1 MSQETK
7 KDDSQKGMLA
17 KMRVP
22 TRDESFSIDKRR
34 GQSISVKYAGV
45 ISSALSNLQN
55 FINDGSFLHQFKGS
69 NQQKNDDSSY
79 THGGDRRDSK
89 SEEPLSRTDGGR
101 LHFAVQCITFPCENL
116 ELDLLLGLLGSVL
129 LSNMGDRRVWDLN
142 GDGVF
147 RVKDVRNLL
156 DETFLP
162 KAEMPTRWIKCIPI
176 KVNVFVWIGTSRTA
190 PPTRLNLARRN
201 VVTASL
207 SSPVCDAAPE
217 DTSHLFFS
225 CSVARE
231 VARSVCR
238 WWDLGSHSFNSYAEW
253 LVWFNSI
260 RLGAKSKEVLEGIFY
275 VS

>member
-1 MSQETK
+1 
-7 KDDSQKGMLA
+7 
-17 KMRVP
+17 
-22 TRDESFSIDKRR
+22 
-34 GQSISVKYAGV
+34 
-45 ISSALSNLQN
+45 
-55 FINDGSFLHQFKGS
+55 
-69 NQQKNDDSSY
+69 
-79 THGGDRRDSK
+79 
-89 SEEPLSRTDGGR
+89 
-101 LHFAVQCITFPCENL
+101 
-116 ELDLLLGLLGSVL
+116 
-129 LSNMGDRRVWDLN
+129 MGDRRVWDLN
-142 GDGVF
+142 GDSVF

-176 KVNVFVWIGTSRTA
+176 KVNVFVWKA
-190 PPTRLNLARRN
+190 LLDCLPTRLNLARRN

-238 WWDLGSHSFNSYAEW
+238 WWDLGSHSFNLYAEW